1 MQNRAWA
8 LTHTGFHVHNVKWKI
23 IQNFSLRCERPI
35 QQFVSWCFY
44 RVILLYNVIRVIQ
57 AKFQSRFVLNLNWKR
72 SWELKE
78 SGEKIYATRKYKK
91 MSFFLSFYFFW
102 VCLCHIYI
110 LLRSEVCER
119 ILYDNVTTCISND
132 MAHILVKWVCR
143 LQESK

>member
-72 SWELKE
+72 SWGLKE
-78 SGEKIYATRKYKK
+78 SRGKKYTQQESTRKWV
-91 MSFFLSFYFFW
+91 FFFRFISSEF
-102 VCLCHIYI
+102 VCVIYI
-110 LLRSEVCER
+110 YFWGRKFVRGFCMITWLHAYQMIWL
-119 ILYDNVTTCISND
+119 TF
-132 MAHILVKWVCR
+132 W
-143 LQESK
+143 